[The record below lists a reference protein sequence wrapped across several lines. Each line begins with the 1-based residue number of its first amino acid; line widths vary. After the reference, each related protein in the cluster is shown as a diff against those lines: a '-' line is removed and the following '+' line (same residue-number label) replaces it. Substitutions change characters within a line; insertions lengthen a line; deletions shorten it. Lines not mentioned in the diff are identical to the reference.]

1 MVWGRDRPLTDVHM
15 AVGIA
20 VLVTNAA
27 AAIWGGI
34 AWVRQIPSVIF
45 WYLLRVAQGV
55 VILQVAIGLFL
66 LIGQGKRADS
76 DLHYLYGVALLVIAL
91 VAEAFRAGVAQREI
105 EKREIE
111 DIEALERLD
120 QVRLARAV
128 VRNEMGIMTISVIA
142 VVTLALRAFATGS

>member
-1 MVWGRDRPLTDVHM
+1 M

-27 AAIWGGI
+27 AAIWGGV
-34 AWVRQIPSVIF
+34 AWARRIPSVIF

-55 VILQVAIGLFL
+55 VILQVALGLFL

-76 DLHYLYGVALLVIAL
+76 GLHYLYGVSLLVIAL
-91 VAEAFRAGVAQREI
+91 VAEGFRAGVAQREI
-105 EKREIE
+105 DRREIDDVE
-111 DIEALERLD
+111 SLERRD
-120 QVRLARAV
+120 QVLLARAV

-142 VVTLALRAFATGS
+142 VVTLALRAFATGG

>member
-1 MVWGRDRPLTDVHM
+1 M

-20 VLVTNAA
+20 VLATNLAA
-27 AAIWGGI
+27 AVWGGV
-34 AWVRQIPSVIF
+34 AWLRRIPSVIF

-55 VILQVAIGLFL
+55 VILQVALGLFL

-105 EKREIE
+105 DKREIE
-111 DIEALERLD
+111 DVEALERRD
-120 QVRLARAV
+120 QVLLARAV
-128 VRNEMGIMTISVIA
+128 VRNEMGIMTMSVIA

>member
-1 MVWGRDRPLTDVHM
+1 M

-27 AAIWGGI
+27 AAIWGGV
-34 AWVRQIPSVIF
+34 AWLRRIPSVIF

-55 VILQVAIGLFL
+55 VIVQVALGLFL
-66 LIGQGKRADS
+66 LIGQGKRAES
-76 DLHYLYGVALLVIAL
+76 DLHYLYGVSLLVVAL
-91 VAEAFRAGVAQREI
+91 VAEAFRASVAQREMD
-105 EKREIE
+105 KREIE
-111 DIEALERLD
+111 DVEALERRD
-120 QVRLARAV
+120 QVLLARAV

>member
-1 MVWGRDRPLTDVHM
+1 M

-20 VLVTNAA
+20 VLATNFAA
-27 AAIWGGI
+27 AVWGGV
-34 AWVRQIPSVIF
+34 AWLRRIPSVIF

-55 VILQVAIGLFL
+55 VILQVALGLFL

-105 EKREIE
+105 DKREIE
-111 DIEALERLD
+111 DVEALERRD
-120 QVRLARAV
+120 QVLLARAV
-128 VRNEMGIMTISVIA
+128 VRNEMGIMTMSVIA

>member
-1 MVWGRDRPLTDVHM
+1 M

-20 VLVTNAA
+20 VLATNLAA
-27 AAIWGGI
+27 AVWGGI
-34 AWVRQIPSVIF
+34 AWLRRIPSVIF

-55 VILQVAIGLFL
+55 VIVQVALGLFL
-66 LIGQGKRADS
+66 LIGQGKRAAS

-111 DIEALERLD
+111 DVEALERRD
-120 QVRLARAV
+120 QVLLARAV

-142 VVTLALRAFATGS
+142 VVTLALRAFSTGS

>member
-1 MVWGRDRPLTDVHM
+1 M

-20 VLVTNAA
+20 VLATNFAA
-27 AAIWGGI
+27 AVWGGV
-34 AWVRQIPSVIF
+34 AWLRRIPSVIF

-55 VILQVAIGLFL
+55 VILQVALGLFL

-76 DLHYLYGVALLVIAL
+76 GLHYLYGVALLVIAL
-91 VAEAFRAGVAQREI
+91 VAEAFRAGVAAREI

-111 DIEALERLD
+111 DIETLERRD
-120 QVRLARAV
+120 QVLLARAV

-142 VVTLALRAFATGS
+142 VVTLALRAYATGS